1 MSCSGPG
8 LQDLSTPAKENN
20 PFEGLN
26 PKGSRKRKQIDFTC
40 EKIKEGI
47 NIQQASASPIL
58 KKSKEMPACRSPV
71 QIPSRQGQSLPMDTD
86 AAAPPPRE
94 LQLQSGPLLP
104 GSSVTSASAPALI
117 DPSFLSKMDQKMDL
131 LTSGMMSI
139 SSRVDDHGK
148 KLGENSELI
157 AAQAT
162 EIKANA
168 SNIAEIFKRLE
179 LLGNAAPLPPSSRGS
194 SVERVTAAT
203 QSPEYSRARRSLRL
217 WPITAST
224 EVEMWG
230 GVGDFLQD
238 LLGLSDDE
246 VRQEDIDSIK
256 RVADPV
262 AAGTVRDEV
271 LIVFNSAETR
281 DTVMMRANQ
290 LAGRV
295 DASGAPTAG
304 IRLEVPPELVPTFRL
319 LSRFGARLR
328 ARHGEGT
335 KRHIKFDDFNASLY
349 AVVKLPGDQSWTRV
363 SPETARKDLEASFRK
378 EEESTQIRLAAKL
391 LPDPRE
397 RLRQAQAK
405 PQRMLGAPA
414 PAGNNNE
421 RMQDAR
427 AVQRP
432 RLRWGIPGW
441 KKGAKE

>member
-1 MSCSGPG
+1 M
-8 LQDLSTPAKENN
+8 
-20 PFEGLN
+20 
-26 PKGSRKRKQIDFTC
+26 
-40 EKIKEGI
+40 
-47 NIQQASASPIL
+47 
-58 KKSKEMPACRSPV
+58 
-71 QIPSRQGQSLPMDTD
+71 
-86 AAAPPPRE
+86 
-94 LQLQSGPLLP
+94 
-104 GSSVTSASAPALI
+104 
-117 DPSFLSKMDQKMDL
+117 
-131 LTSGMMSI
+131 
-139 SSRVDDHGK
+139 
-148 KLGENSELI
+148 
-157 AAQAT
+157 
-162 EIKANA
+162 
-168 SNIAEIFKRLE
+168 
-179 LLGNAAPLPPSSRGS
+179 
-194 SVERVTAAT
+194 
-203 QSPEYSRARRSLRL
+203 
-217 WPITAST
+217 
-224 EVEMWG
+224 
-230 GVGDFLQD
+230 
-238 LLGLSDDE
+238 
-246 VRQEDIDSIK
+246 
-256 RVADPV
+256 
-262 AAGTVRDEV
+262 RDEV

-414 PAGNNNE
+414 PAGNSNE

-432 RLRWGIPGW
+432 RLKWGIPGW
-441 KKGAKE
+441 KKGAEE